1 MQPRH
6 LDFQKQTNK
15 MKPNKHLIEFCPD
28 FPSLQSWFL
37 TDREGGGEVISSS
50 PKALKGE
57 VALSPEGG
65 RVVKEE
71 RN

>member
-15 MKPNKHLIEFCPD
+15 MKPNKHAIEFCPD

-37 TDREGGGEVISSS
+37 TDREGGGELS
-50 PKALKGE
+50 PKGE

-65 RVVKEE
+65 RVVEEE